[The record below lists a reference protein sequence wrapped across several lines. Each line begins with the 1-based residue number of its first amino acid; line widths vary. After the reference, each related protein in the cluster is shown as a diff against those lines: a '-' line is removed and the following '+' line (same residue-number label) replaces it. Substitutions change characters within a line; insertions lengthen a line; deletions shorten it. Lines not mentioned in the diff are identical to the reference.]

1 MFGFGFCQLLQNLV
15 FSKVMVPPWC
25 ILNGGTVPPFNLFKK
40 KMGNPSRKMNN
51 FFTTFFMSKSYHI
64 NKMRMFPKRKRL
76 NGGTVPPFKMH
87 HGGTVPPSKMHHGG
101 TVPPYKMHR
110 GGTVPPF
117 KMHHGGTMT
126 FEKTTFWSNLQNPKT
141 TTTQPYFN

>member
-1 MFGFGFCQLLQNLV
+1 MNLNYNDEEDVLAVVWKGF
-15 FSKVMVPPWC
+15 S
-25 ILNGGTVPPFNLFKK
+25 
-40 KMGNPSRKMNN
+40 
-51 FFTTFFMSKSYHI
+51 FFEDIPNESI
-64 NKMRMFPKRKRL
+64 PLRKRL

-126 FEKTTFWSNLQNPKT
+126 FEKNKLN
-141 TTTQPYFN
+141 

>member
-1 MFGFGFCQLLQNLV
+1 M
-15 FSKVMVPPWC
+15 
-25 ILNGGTVPPFNLFKK
+25 
-40 KMGNPSRKMNN
+40 
-51 FFTTFFMSKSYHI
+51 
-64 NKMRMFPKRKRL
+64 KRKRL

-101 TVPPYKMHR
+101 TIPPYKMHR

-126 FEKTTFWSNLQNPKT
+126 FENTTFWSNLQNPKT
-141 TTTQPYFN
+141 TTTQPHLNRG

>member
-1 MFGFGFCQLLQNLV
+1 MASLITNLLSCVVHIVLVIVVMELMTLSFFNFCTPINWAG
-15 FSKVMVPPWC
+15 SVMHSSTSTQDIAATACSDIGLRIV
-25 ILNGGTVPPFNLFKK
+25 L
-40 KMGNPSRKMNN
+40 
-51 FFTTFFMSKSYHI
+51 Y
-64 NKMRMFPKRKRL
+64 RKRL

-141 TTTQPYFN
+141 TTTQPYFNQG